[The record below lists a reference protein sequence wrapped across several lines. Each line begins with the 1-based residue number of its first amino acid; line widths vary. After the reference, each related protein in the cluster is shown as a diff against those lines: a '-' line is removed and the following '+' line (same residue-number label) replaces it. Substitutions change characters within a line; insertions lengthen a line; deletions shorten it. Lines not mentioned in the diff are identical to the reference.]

1 MSPPL
6 LATLQQQSQRYQTE
20 STQLIRLFEQLLAN
34 VSASTQT
41 FPHTPSESDNTHH
54 LNTLSSHTALLSR
67 IKTLNDEQSARLGD
81 LQTVLNECVIDA
93 GRREYDLIQRE
104 LELAKTE
111 NSILKQQHEVSIQ
124 LTKKEVELAKI
135 ETQSE
140 KKAFEIKLKDELLSQ
155 KESQHLNNER
165 DIEKKRY
172 YQSFQHQIQLSFPP
186 IIHLE
191 PFFDHSDQFNL
202 VDHTMNASEPT
213 HTQIPKY
220 DIVEAESSNMHTL
233 SPILGDNSIK
243 SLVICFNGYNLD
255 KDNLTSTTNST
266 LGRLVHS
273 TVKRLPDQFKQLRIE
288 QDKLHT
294 TEKGIKQLR

>member
-41 FPHTPSESDNTHH
+41 FPHTPSESDNTHQ

-67 IKTLNDEQSARLGD
+67 IKALNDEQSARLGD

-135 ETQSE
+135 ETGSE

-172 YQSFQHQIQLSFPP
+172 YQSFQHQVQLSFPP
-186 IIHLE
+186 IVHLE
-191 PFFDHSDQFNL
+191 AFSDYPDQFNL
-202 VDHTMNASEPT
+202 VDHTMNTSEPT
-213 HTQIPKY
+213 HTQRPKY
-220 DIVEAESSNMHTL
+220 DIVEAE
-233 SPILGDNSIK
+233 
-243 SLVICFNGYNLD
+243 
-255 KDNLTSTTNST
+255 
-266 LGRLVHS
+266 
-273 TVKRLPDQFKQLRIE
+273 
-288 QDKLHT
+288 
-294 TEKGIKQLR
+294 